1 MHLRKTIGMLA
12 VCALALAACGDDDD
26 DADSATAAESTPTA
40 ESSTAAGSAPAE
52 TSAPAESSAA
62 ESSAPAETSAPAES
76 STAAESSAPS
86 GGDNPLA
93 EFGEDPSA
101 ADPAL
106 VEKALGP
113 VEPSA
118 PESWN
123 IVLAA
128 IARADQNPDQATIDK
143 ALECW
148 KEQSCDTGSGGD
160 LVMGYADG
168 GGDTVN
174 VWRSVS
180 HMEAI
185 LQALSYPEI
194 GKIVS
199 QAANFDADP
208 EVHANGVRFLVQS
221 GVDFIVGYPDVGAAL
236 AGAVSEAEAAGIPY
250 LSFSAGYVGLP
261 GQEGALTPGEDYTA
275 VIGED
280 LCALGES
287 FADVLNTGVESGEVA
302 MLGGTP
308 GNALTLGW
316 QRCATAALAD
326 GIDLVNA
333 PANENSTTGDTYWV
347 NTMALDAV
355 RGLLTT
361 NPEIKGWAYEY
372 SDGLYT
378 ALQAYDE
385 LGIPVQNL
393 TVALRTDEQTL
404 FCDWAERNEP
414 TYNIWYSAGG
424 NFQSRV
430 AVTAAMLKLQGAE
443 IPGEVRVPHVMRQVT
458 AADCN
463 PDRVNEVV
471 SGTSLAPDSVLAEMF
486 AG

>member
-1 MHLRKTIGMLA
+1 MYVRRTFGVIALLA
-12 VCALALAACGDDDD
+12 MTGAAFG
-26 DADSATAAESTPTA
+26 S
-40 ESSTAAGSAPAE
+40 AAGATTEPQ
-52 TSAPAESSAA
+52 
-62 ESSAPAETSAPAES
+62 
-76 STAAESSAPS
+76 
-86 GGDNPLA
+86 GGSLDQY
-93 EFGEDPSA
+93 GEDPSA

-118 PESWN
+118 PESWD

-128 IARADQNPDQATIDK
+128 IARANQDLDQATIDK

-148 KEQSCDTGSGGD
+148 SNQTCDTGTGGD
-160 LVMGYADG
+160 LTMGYADG
-168 GGDTVN
+168 GGNTVN

-185 LQALSYPEI
+185 LQALTYPEI
-194 GKIVS
+194 GSIVS
-199 QAANFDADP
+199 TAADFNTDP
-208 EVHANGVRFLVQS
+208 EVHANDVRFLIQS
-221 GVDFIVGYPDVGAAL
+221 GVDFIVGYPDVGIAL

-261 GQEGALTPGEDYTA
+261 GQEGALVPGEDYTA

-280 LCALGES
+280 LCALGQS
-287 FADVLNTGVESGEVA
+287 FADVLNTGVGTGEVA

-308 GNALTLGW
+308 GNALSLGW
-316 QRCATAALAD
+316 QQCAIAALAD
-326 GIDLVNA
+326 GVDLVNP
-333 PANENSTTGDTYWV
+333 PADENSTTGDTNWY
-347 NTMALDAV
+347 NPTALEVV

-361 NPEIKGWAYEY
+361 NPDIRGWAYEY

-385 LGIPVQNL
+385 LGIPVQDL

-404 FCDWAERNEP
+404 FCDWAERAEP

-430 AVTAAMLKLQGAE
+430 AVTAAMLALQDAE
-443 IPGEVRVPHVMRQVT
+443 VPGEVVVPHVMRQVT
-458 AADCN
+458 EADCN
-463 PDRVNEVV
+463 ADRVNPVV
-471 SGTSLAPDSVLAEMF
+471 SGTSLVPDNVLAAMF
-486 AG
+486 NG

>member
-1 MHLRKTIGMLA
+1 M
-12 VCALALAACGDDDD
+12 
-26 DADSATAAESTPTA
+26 
-40 ESSTAAGSAPAE
+40 
-52 TSAPAESSAA
+52 
-62 ESSAPAETSAPAES
+62 
-76 STAAESSAPS
+76 
-86 GGDNPLA
+86 
-93 EFGEDPSA
+93 
-101 ADPAL
+101 
-106 VEKALGP
+106 
-113 VEPSA
+113 
-118 PESWN
+118 
-123 IVLAA
+123 LAA
-128 IARADQNPDQATIDK
+128 IARADQDLDQATIDK

-148 KEQSCDTGSGGD
+148 SNQSCDTGSGGE

-185 LQALSYPEI
+185 LQALTYPEI
-194 GKIVS
+194 GSIVS
-199 QAANFDADP
+199 TAANFNQDP
-208 EVHANGVRFLVQS
+208 EVHANDVRFLIQS
-221 GVDFIVGYPDVGAAL
+221 GVDFIVGYPDVGIAL

-261 GQEGALTPGEDYTA
+261 GQEGALVPGEDYTA

-287 FADVLNTGVESGEVA
+287 FADVLNTGVGSGEVA

-308 GNALTLGW
+308 GNALSLGW
-316 QRCATAALAD
+316 QQCATAALAD
-326 GIDLVNA
+326 GVDLVNP
-333 PANENSTTGDTYWV
+333 PADENSTTGDTYWV

-404 FCDWAERNEP
+404 FCDWAERAEP

-430 AVTAAMLKLQGAE
+430 AVTAAMLALQDADV
-443 IPGEVRVPHVMRQVT
+443 PGEVVVPHVMRQVT
-458 AADCN
+458 DADCN

-471 SGTSLAPDSVLAEMF
+471 SGTSLVPDSVLAEMF
-486 AG
+486 GG